1 MPRLNRWNKSQYTEA
16 EAAAALG
23 VTVARLHEVLD
34 QNIFTN
40 GLPRPS
46 ALQFTSED
54 LLLLEY
60 WCGTPKVK
68 HEVIT
73 MPARK

>member
-1 MPRLNRWNKSQYTEA
+1 MPRLNRLNKSQYTET

-23 VTVARLHEVLD
+23 VTVARLHQVLD

-40 GLPRPS
+40 GTPRPS
-46 ALQFTSED
+46 AIQFTSED

-68 HEVIT
+68 NEVIT
-73 MPARK
+73 MPVRK